1 MEQLKIEDFKNYRF
15 LSGIRHSPDGKNAC
29 FVVHQMNLEENRYDS
44 NLHILNVE
52 TGKTRKLTSSN
63 KESQFKWLDDEN
75 IVFTAMRDEK
85 DKEKS
90 ESLEEITELYKI
102 NIHGG
107 EADKYLSFKKEI
119 GSYEFLFDGSMI
131 ATVSFDLNN
140 RELLYL
146 EGEERASELKRRKE
160 EKDYEVLDEIPFW
173 SNGSG
178 FTSRRRNRLALF
190 NSDGSFNKYIT
201 GEFTDVES
209 LRLNKSKDKA
219 VIVATTF
226 TDKME
231 LTNDVLIYSDGK
243 LSSPP
248 LIAMNYGY
256 AGFLDDEHL
265 VLTGSNMLSYGLNE
279 NKRIFT
285 CRIDGSDFRDLSPEL
300 DLSLYNSVG
309 TDSKYGASQE
319 KTTDSGLFY
328 FLATEGTDC
337 SLKRVGLSGPIED
350 IVSITGTVDG
360 ISVCEGSILYIG
372 MKENSL
378 QEVYCPEKEEPITS
392 FNTNILMER
401 TLSAP
406 ERLVV
411 EKSASPDIE
420 GFVILP
426 AAFEEGRKY
435 PCVLNIHGG
444 PKTVFGNVFHHEMQL
459 LSNLGYFVVY
469 CNPRGSDGK
478 GNAFSD
484 IRGKYGTIDYD
495 DIMSFLDKAIET
507 YDGIDS
513 NRIGVTGGSYGGF
526 MTNWIIG
533 HTDRFKAAV
542 SERSISNWISM
553 YSTSDIG
560 YYFASDQIGTTP
572 WTDSDRLWWHSPLKY
587 ADKVRTP
594 TLFLHSDEDYRCWLV
609 EGLQMYTALKD
620 NGIPARLCMFKG
632 ENHELSRS
640 GKPLHRIRRLKEM
653 TDWFGKYL

>member
-1 MEQLKIEDFKNYRF
+1 MEQLKIDDFKNYRF

-29 FVVHQMNLEENRYDS
+29 FAVHQMNLEENRYDS

-52 TGKTRKLTSSN
+52 TGKTRKLTASN

-75 IVFTAMRDEK
+75 IVFTAIRDEK

-90 ESLEEITELYKI
+90 EALEEMTELYKI

-107 EADKYLSFKKEI
+107 EADKYLSFKKEL
-119 GSYEFLFDGSMI
+119 GNYEFLSDGSI
-131 ATVSFDLNN
+131 LASVSFDSNN
-140 RELLYL
+140 MELIGL
-146 EGEERASELKRRKE
+146 EGEERSRELKRRKE
-160 EKDYEVLDEIPFW
+160 EKDYEVLEEIPFW

-178 FTSRRRNRLALF
+178 FTSRKRSRLALF
-190 NSDGSFNKYIT
+190 NSDGSFKNYLT
-201 GEFTDVES
+201 GEFTDIES
-209 LRLNKSKDKA
+209 LRLNRSKDTA
-219 VIVATTF
+219 VMIATTF

-248 LIAMNYGY
+248 LVAMNYGY

-279 NKRIFT
+279 NKRIFA
-285 CRIDGSDFRDLSPEL
+285 CRLDGSDFRDLVPEL

-309 TDSKYGASQE
+309 TDSRYGASQE
-319 KTTDSGLFY
+319 KTSDKGLFY

-337 SLKRVGLSGPIED
+337 RLKRIGLSGHMED

-360 ISVCEGSILYIG
+360 ISVCEGHILYIG

-378 QEVYCPEKEEPITS
+378 QEVYSKEVSEPLTS
-392 FNTNILMER
+392 FNKNILMER

-406 ERLVV
+406 ERLVL
-411 EKSASPDIE
+411 EKSVSPDIE
-420 GFVILP
+420 GFVIRP
-426 AAFEEGRKY
+426 AAFEEGKKY
-435 PCVLNIHGG
+435 PCILNIHGG
-444 PKTVFGNVFHHEMQL
+444 PKTVFGNVFHHEMQV

-478 GNAFSD
+478 GNVFSD
-484 IRGKYGTIDYD
+484 IRGRYGTVDYE
-495 DIMSFLDKAIET
+495 DIISFLDKAIET
-507 YDGIDS
+507 YSEIDS

-553 YSTSDIG
+553 YSTTDIG
-560 YYFASDQIGTTP
+560 YYFASDQIGETP
-572 WTDSDRLWWHSPLKY
+572 WTDSDKLWWHSPLRY

-594 TLFLHSDEDYRCWLV
+594 TLFIHSDEDYRCWLV

-620 NGIPARLCMFKG
+620 NGVPARLCMFKG